1 MDFDALLIVATTI
14 DFGIWA
20 ELGWQAWLTVGI
32 IGVIF
37 ATLIATEASTDVV
50 LMGAIAILTIAGVL
64 APKEALAGLANEG
77 IVTIAVLYVVVAGL
91 EATGGNTIIT
101 EKFLS
106 RPKTVTGAL
115 TRMMFPVTFVSAFMN
130 NTPVVAMFLPAV
142 NDWAKQ
148 NRIAVSKLM
157 IPLSYAAVLSGT
169 VTMISTATNLLVNG
183 MLLNAKGHSMH
194 MFELTWVGL
203 PITIVGVLFVVAFN
217 KWLLPDRRPAMEQFG
232 DTRQYTVEMM
242 VDPAGPQVGKTI
254 EQAGLRQLPNAFLA
268 EIEREGT
275 ILPVVG
281 PEVRLHANDR
291 LVFVGVVGAVVDL
304 QKIRGLQPATDQ
316 IFKLDA
322 PRQQRCLIEA
332 VVSPRCPIIGMTI
345 RDGGF
350 RSLYNAVVIAV
361 ARSGERIN
369 RKIGDIVLQSGD
381 TLLLEAHPSFA
392 DNQRNSHHFYLVSRV
407 AGSSPVN
414 YERAYLAL
422 AILLVMIAVA
432 SFTSL
437 GMLKAAMM
445 AAGAMLITRCCT
457 SSQARLSVEW
467 KVIFTVAAAFALGT
481 AVEKSGLAGAISQ
494 TVTGLSGGN
503 HMVSLMAI
511 YGGTLLLTELISHSA
526 AVSLFFPIALGT
538 AERLGV
544 DYMPFVAAV
553 TVAGSLGFA
562 TPLGYQTHM
571 MVYSP
576 GGYRFTDFLRIG
588 IPMDLVCWIIAMI
601 MIPIVLPFAP
611 R

>member
-1 MDFDALLIVATTI
+1 MDL
-14 DFGIWA
+14 GIWA

-37 ATLIATEASTDVV
+37 ATLIATETSTDVV
-50 LMGAIAILTIAGVL
+50 LMGAITVLTIAGVL
-64 APKEALAGLANEG
+64 APKEALAGFSNEG
-77 IVTIAVLYVVVAGL
+77 IITIAVLYVVVAGL

-106 RPKTVTGAL
+106 RPKSVTGAL
-115 TRMMFPVTFVSAFMN
+115 TRMMFPVTFISAFMN

-203 PITIVGVLFVVAFN
+203 PITIIGVLFVVAFN
-217 KWLLPDRRPAMEQFG
+217 KWLLPDRRPAIEQFG

-304 QKIRGLQPATDQ
+304 QKIRGLQPATNQ

-322 PRQQRCLIEA
+322 PREQRCLIEA

-345 RDGGF
+345 REGGF

-369 RKIGDIVLQSGD
+369 KKIGDIVLQSGD

-392 DNQRNSHHFYLVSRV
+392 DNQRNSHHFYLVSSV

-422 AILLVMIAVA
+422 AILLAMIVIA

-437 GMLKAAMM
+437 GMFKSAMLAA
-445 AAGAMLITRCCT
+445 AAMLISRCCT
-457 SSQARLSVEW
+457 STQARRSVEW
-467 KVIFTVAAAFALGT
+467 KVIFTVAAAFALGS
-481 AVEKSGLAGAISQ
+481 AVEKSGLAGAISH
-494 TVTGLSGGN
+494 TVTELAGGKP
-503 HMVSLMAI
+503 MISLVAI

-538 AERLGV
+538 AQRLGV

>member
-1 MDFDALLIVATTI
+1 MDASM
-14 DFGIWA
+14 WA
-20 ELGWQAWLTVGI
+20 ELGWQAWLTLGV

-37 ATLIATEASTDVV
+37 AALILTEASTDVV
-50 LMGAIAILTIAGVL
+50 LVGAVTVLMVAGVL
-64 APKEALAGLANEG
+64 TPKEALAGLSNEG
-77 IVTIAVLYVVVAGL
+77 IVTISVLYVVVAGL

-106 RPKTVTGAL
+106 RPKSVTGAL
-115 TRMMFPVTFVSAFMN
+115 MKMMFPVTFVSAFMN

-183 MLLNAKGHSMH
+183 MLLDAKGHSMH
-194 MFELTWVGL
+194 MFELTWVGI

-217 KWLLPDRRPAMEQFG
+217 RWLLPDRRAAMEQFG
-232 DTRQYTVEMM
+232 DTREYSVEMT
-242 VDPAGPQVGKTI
+242 VDPAGPLVGKTV
-254 EQAGLRQLPNAFLA
+254 EQAGLRQLPNTFLA
-268 EIEREGT
+268 EIGREGE
-275 ILPVVG
+275 IMPAVG
-281 PEVRLHANDR
+281 PEVKLRANDR

-304 QKIRGLQPATDQ
+304 QKIRGLKPATDQ
-316 IFKLDA
+316 IFKLDS
-322 PRQQRCLIEA
+322 PREQRCLIEA
-332 VVSPRCPIIGMTI
+332 VVSSRCPIIGMSI
-345 RDGGF
+345 REGEF

-369 RKIGDIVLQSGD
+369 KKIGDIVLQAGD
-381 TLLLEAHPSFA
+381 TLLVEAHPSFA

-407 AGSSPVN
+407 EGSSPVN
-414 YERAYLAL
+414 HERAYIAL
-422 AILLVMIAVA
+422 TILLGMIIVA
-432 SFTSL
+432 SFTTL
-437 GMLKAAMM
+437 GMLKSAML
-445 AAGAMLITRCCT
+445 ASGAMLFTRCCT
-457 SSQARLSVEW
+457 SGQARRSVEW
-467 KVIFTVAAAFALGT
+467 KVILAVAAAFALGS
-481 AVEKSGLAGAISQ
+481 AVEKSGLAKAVAETLTAAAG
-494 TVTGLSGGN
+494 GDPRLS
-503 HMVSLMAI
+503 LAAI

-526 AVSLFFPIALGT
+526 AVSLLFPIALGT
-538 AERLGV
+538 ADGLGI

-588 IPMDLVCWIIAMI
+588 IPMDLICWAIAMAT
-601 MIPIVLPFAP
+601 IPMVFPLVP

>member
-1 MDFDALLIVATTI
+1 MDTA
-14 DFGIWA
+14 IWA
-20 ELGWQAWLTVGI
+20 ELGWQAWLTLGV

-37 ATLIATEASTDVV
+37 AALIATEASTDVV
-50 LMGAIAILTIAGVL
+50 LVGAITVLMVTGVL
-64 APKEALAGLANEG
+64 SPKEALAGLSNEG

-101 EKFLS
+101 EKFLR
-106 RPKTVTGAL
+106 RPRSVTGAL
-115 TRMMFPVTFVSAFMN
+115 TKMMFPVTFVSAFMN

-203 PITIVGVLFVVAFN
+203 PITIAGVLFVVAFN
-217 KWLLPDRRPAMEQFG
+217 RWLLPDRRAASEQFR
-232 DTRQYTVEMM
+232 DTREYSVEMT
-242 VDPAGPQVGKTI
+242 VDPAGPLVGKTV
-254 EQAGLRQLPNAFLA
+254 EDAGLRQLPNTFLA
-268 EIEREGT
+268 EIEREGE
-275 ILPVVG
+275 IMPA
-281 PEVRLHANDR
+281 VRPDVKLHAEDR
-291 LVFVGVVGAVVDL
+291 LIFVGVVGAVVDL
-304 QKIRGLQPATDQ
+304 QKIRGLKPATDQ
-316 IFKLDA
+316 IFKLDS
-322 PRQQRCLIEA
+322 PRERRCLIEA
-332 VVSPRCPIIGMTI
+332 VVSPRCPIIGMSI
-345 RDGGF
+345 REGEF

-369 RKIGDIVLQSGD
+369 KKIGDIVLQAGD
-381 TLLLEAHPSFA
+381 TLLVEAHPSFA

-407 AGSSPVN
+407 EGSQPVN
-414 YERAYLAL
+414 HERAYIAL
-422 AILLVMIAVA
+422 AILLAMVLGA

-437 GMLKAAMM
+437 GMLKSAML
-445 AAGAMLITRCCT
+445 ASGAMLFTRCC
-457 SSQARLSVEW
+457 SANQARRSVEW
-467 KVIFTVAAAFALGT
+467 KVILAVAAAFSLGG
-481 AVEKSGLAGAISQ
+481 AVQKSGLANALAHTLTAAAG
-494 TVTGLSGGN
+494 GDPLLS
-503 HMVSLMAI
+503 LAAI
-511 YGGTLLLTELISHSA
+511 YGCTLMLTELISHSA
-526 AVSLFFPIALGT
+526 AVSLLFPIALGT
-538 AERLGV
+538 AQTLGI

-588 IPMDLVCWIIAMI
+588 IPMDILCWGIAMVT
-601 MIPIVLPFAP
+601 IPLVFPLVP